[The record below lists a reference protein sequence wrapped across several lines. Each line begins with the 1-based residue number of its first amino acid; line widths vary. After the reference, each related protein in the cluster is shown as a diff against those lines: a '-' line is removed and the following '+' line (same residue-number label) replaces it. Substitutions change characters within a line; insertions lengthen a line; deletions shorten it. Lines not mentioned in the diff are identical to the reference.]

1 MYDLDGNFEREFDGI
16 NEAGRYLNP
25 SAKGAGHLPRAIKEG
40 HQFLG
45 HQFSYEKLPFMKK
58 LKHRNVTIVEKPY
71 IGGKVGRFDD
81 NNNLLETYDT
91 MTDCV
96 KAGYKNAKLVAQG
109 KRDHCKGFIFK
120 YLD

>member
-1 MYDLDGNFEREFDGI
+1 
-16 NEAGRYLNP
+16 
-25 SAKGAGHLPRAIKEG
+25 
-40 HQFLG
+40 
-45 HQFSYEKLPFMKK
+45 MKK
-58 LKHRNVTIVEKPY
+58 LKCRTLNGVHKPY

-81 NNNLLETYDT
+81 FGNLLETFNT

-96 KAGYKNAKLVAQG
+96 KAGYKNAKSVAQG